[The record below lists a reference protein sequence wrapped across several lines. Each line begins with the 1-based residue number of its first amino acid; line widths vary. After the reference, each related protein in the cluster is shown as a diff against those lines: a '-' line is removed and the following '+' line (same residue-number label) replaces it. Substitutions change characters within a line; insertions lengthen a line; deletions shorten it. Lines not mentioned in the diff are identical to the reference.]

1 MASEMPLI
9 RGCADES
16 LYVCRPT
23 MKAAELDVVN
33 LRVTFYP
40 KGRKIQAVRGVN
52 FSIKPNERVGIVG
65 ESGCGKSQMARAL
78 IQLIPRY
85 AGKIEEGK
93 VIYDGV
99 DLLTLGEKEMRRY
112 RGREIGMIFQDA
124 RASLSPLIC
133 VGNQIVEAYM
143 DHHPLATKKEAKAR
157 ALELL
162 ELVQIEDPLRSFD
175 QYPHELSGGMCQ
187 RVMIALALAP
197 DPKLLIADEPTTA
210 LDVTI
215 QSQILDLLKRIQ
227 EQLGMSILFI
237 THDFSLLAGFC
248 HRALVMYAGEIVEE
262 ASIKELFT
270 SPKHP
275 YTKALL
281 RSIPRLD
288 LPKSAPLEVIEGNPP
303 DLSKPIQGC
312 PFQPRCKFRTPQ
324 CATSLPPMIN
334 RVACWLYDPR
344 FKEKYELFTSS

>member
-1 MASEMPLI
+1 MPLI
-9 RGCADES
+9 RGYVDEDFI
-16 LYVCRPT
+16 PQKGEN
-23 MKAAELDVVN
+23 MKAAELEVHN
-33 LRVTFYP
+33 LRVTFTP
-40 KGRKIQAVRGVN
+40 KGRKVQAVRGVTFN
-52 FSIKPNERVGIVG
+52 IKPNERVAIVG

-78 IQLIPRY
+78 VQLIPSH

-93 VIYDGV
+93 VLYDGV
-99 DLLTLGEKEMRRY
+99 NLLSLTEKEMRRY

-124 RASLSPLIC
+124 RASLSPLIT
-133 VGNQIVEAYM
+133 VGDQIVEAYM
-143 DHHPLATKKEAKAR
+143 DHHPLATKKEAKSR

-162 ELVQIEDPLRSFD
+162 ELVQIEDPLRSFG

-215 QSQILDLLKRIQ
+215 QAQILDLLKRIQ
-227 EQLGMSILFI
+227 EQFGMSILFI
-237 THDFSLLAGFC
+237 THDFSLLSGFC

-262 ASIKELFT
+262 ANIQELFKN
-270 SPKHP
+270 PKHP

-288 LPKSAPLEVIEGNPP
+288 LPKTSPLEVIEGNPP
-303 DLSKPIQGC
+303 DLSKPIPGC
-312 PFQPRCKFRTPQ
+312 PFQPRCKFRTLQ
-324 CATSLPPMIN
+324 CASFSPPMIN

-344 FKEKYELFTSS
+344 FKDKYELFTSS

>member
-1 MASEMPLI
+1 
-9 RGCADES
+9 
-16 LYVCRPT
+16 
-23 MKAAELDVVN
+23 MKTLDLEVIN

-40 KGRKIQAVRGVN
+40 KGRKVEAVRGVN
-52 FSIKPNERVGIVG
+52 FSIKPNERVAIVG

-78 IQLIPRY
+78 VQLIPRH

-93 VIYDGV
+93 VLYDGT

-124 RASLSPLIC
+124 RASLSPLIS
-133 VGNQIVEAYM
+133 VGDQIVEAYR
-143 DHHPLATKKEAKAR
+143 DHHPLATKQEAKSR
-157 ALELL
+157 AFELL
-162 ELVQIEDPLRSFD
+162 ELVQIEDPLRCFH

-187 RVMIALALAP
+187 RIMIALALAP

-215 QSQILDLLKRIQ
+215 QSQILELLKRIQ
-227 EQLGMSILFI
+227 EQMGMSILFI

-262 ASIKELFT
+262 AEIKELFT
-270 SPKHP
+270 QPKHP

-288 LPKSAPLEVIEGNPP
+288 LPKSVPLEVIEGNPP
-303 DLSKPIQGC
+303 DLSFPIVGC
-312 PFQPRCKFRTPQ
+312 PFQPRCRFRTSQ
-324 CATSLPPMIN
+324 CSTSPPPMIN

-344 FKEKYELFTSS
+344 FKENYDLFTAS